1 MNLRTH
7 HTLNKQCVH
16 RPRSAPRLADALR
29 WLGRRQ
35 LGRRQLGR
43 RHRRAQADSAGG
55 NSHTFFRVT
64 PRRHILTNL
73 DVIRLLYR
81 FREINV
87 SPPGLV
93 SLAPQLRNGEG
104 PSACETSVPTVNGPL
119 RPFSAGLACG
129 VAFFVVVPLRSV
141 VRAQLGGVIFLLAEN
156 VTGDLAT
163 LAYKSI

>member
-1 MNLRTH
+1 M
-7 HTLNKQCVH
+7 V
-16 RPRSAPRLADALR
+16 PREGEAWLTCIRSPALP
-29 WLGRRQ
+29 
-35 LGRRQLGR
+35 
-43 RHRRAQADSAGG
+43 
-55 NSHTFFRVT
+55 
-64 PRRHILTNL
+64 PRRYILTNL

-119 RPFSAGLACG
+119 RSFSAGLACG
-129 VAFFVVVPLRSV
+129 VAFFVVPLRSV
-141 VRAQLGGVIFLLAEN
+141 ARAQLGGAIFLLAEN